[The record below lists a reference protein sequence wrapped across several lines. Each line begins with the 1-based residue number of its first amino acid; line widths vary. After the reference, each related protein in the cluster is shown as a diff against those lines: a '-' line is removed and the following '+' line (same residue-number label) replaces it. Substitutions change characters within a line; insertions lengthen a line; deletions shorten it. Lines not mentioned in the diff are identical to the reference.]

1 MHVFAPFCACFAG
14 YLRAN
19 SRFTLSLTSLPS
31 LLHFFHSEPGLR
43 PCGAFLLNNA
53 SSGPSLESGSGT
65 HPLWARRALTLGQY
79 WSQLIDLNG
88 PVSTHPT
95 AERANGSLYWCR
107 VPHPSSA
114 RMGCP
119 DPVLWSLIPVPCLSV
134 PCSLL
139 LSPTHFS
146 RNQVRGEAAPV
157 QARALGRS
165 DSCSPALGVRPGYR
179 LFPS

>member
-1 MHVFAPFCACFAG
+1 MFAQVVAILRDIYPEISHLKGVCNQRISRMRAKVNTELPENAIRQGLGARFCAVLRMFCGLFASKFA
-14 YLRAN
+14 LH
-19 SRFTLSLTSLPS
+19 SFTHFTPFTASLFSLGARS
-31 LLHFFHSEPGLR
+31 R

-119 DPVLWSLIPVPCLSV
+119 
-134 PCSLL
+134 
-139 LSPTHFS
+139 
-146 RNQVRGEAAPV
+146 
-157 QARALGRS
+157 
-165 DSCSPALGVRPGYR
+165 
-179 LFPS
+179 